1 MRYGIIGAIIGAVV
15 TVVIAG
21 VPAVLFLGK
30 LDQRMSEVFGRM
42 SQIDDVVA
50 NGIESW
56 ASLKRASVMEIKFEQ
71 VKDWGTWGEA
81 RMCPDRHYVCGM
93 RQALEPHKG
102 TRAGDDDTALNAVA
116 MSCCPL
122 NP

>member
-15 TVVIAG
+15 AVVIAG

-30 LDQRMSEVFGRM
+30 LDQRM

-81 RMCPDRHYVCGM
+81 RMCPDRHYICGM
-93 RQALEPHKG
+93 RQALEPHQG
-102 TRAGDDDTALNAVA
+102 TLAGDDDTALNAVA